1 VYLDRESRPPITPQL
16 AVRVAIIGGVALV
29 LFAVVFFRLW
39 YLQVLSGDRYK
50 AEANNNRVRE
60 ITVQAPRG
68 RILDRNGRVLVDNRY
83 GLAVTISPDKLPK
96 DPHAAARIYRRLAPL
111 VNMSGREIRRSVN
124 KQLAAVPFSPAIVK
138 SDVPQA
144 TYSYILENED
154 RFPAVD
160 VEQLAFRKYPYHEIG
175 AHLFGTVGE
184 VNAKQLKQDRYRGV
198 TQGDRVGQSGV
209 EYSYDRYLRGKDG
222 ARRVS
227 VDALGNARQELVERR
242 PVSGRQLRLGVDF
255 DVQKVGQQA
264 IAGDEGAFVV
274 MDVKTGEIRAMGSNP
289 SFDPNIFAKTIRE
302 SDYKRLTDVANG
314 APLTNRAT
322 QGLYP
327 TGSTFKIATATAAL
341 EGGLITPD
349 TVQFDGGNLK
359 VGGITFWNA
368 GHAVNGALALRKAL
382 QVSSDVF
389 FYRLGLEMNG
399 SGDGHQLQRWARRLG
414 FGHRT
419 GVDLPGELSGVVPSP
434 EWRNRKFKR
443 HDPFFDDRPW
453 SVGDNINLAV
463 GQGNLLANPLQLAV
477 AYATIA
483 NGGYVVRPHVGERV
497 EDAEG
502 RVIQEFRTP
511 PRRKLPIDP
520 SYRQAIL
527 DGLHAAA
534 TSPGGTS
541 YPVFKDFKIPIAGK
555 TGTAQKGGGRADQS
569 WYVGLAPYPNPRYVV
584 VATDEHGGFGAE
596 TAAPQV
602 RRILAQLFGIKDHA
616 SLKGST
622 AGVNPFG

>member
-39 YLQVLSGDRYK
+39 YLQVLSGDQYK

-111 VNMSGREIRRSVN
+111 LDMSGREIRRGVN
-124 KQLAAVPFSPAIVK
+124 KQLAAVPFSPAVVK

-144 TYSYILENED
+144 TYSYILENQD

-160 VEQLAFRKYPYHEIG
+160 VEQLAFRKYPYRTVG

-184 VNAKQLKQDRYRGV
+184 VTAKQLGQDRYRGV

-227 VDALGNARQELVERR
+227 VDALGNARQELAERR
-242 PVSGRQLRLGVDF
+242 PISGRQLRLGVDF
-255 DVQKVGQQA
+255 DVQKVGQAA

-274 MDVKTGEIRAMGSNP
+274 MDVKTGELRAMGSNP
-289 SFDPNIFAKTIRE
+289 SFDPNVFAKLIKE
-302 SDYKRLTDVANG
+302 SDYKRLTDPLNG

-327 TGSTFKIATATAAL
+327 TGSTFKIATAAAAL
-341 EGGLITPD
+341 EGGLIGPD

-368 GHAVNGALALRKAL
+368 GHAVNGALALREAL

-434 EWRNRKFKR
+434 EWRNRKYKR
-443 HDPFFDDRPW
+443 HDPFFDRPW
-453 SVGDNINLAV
+453 SVGDNINLSV
-463 GQGNLLANPLQLAV
+463 GQGNLEANPLQLAV
-477 AYATIA
+477 AYAAIA
-483 NGGYVVRPHVGERV
+483 NGGYVVKPHLGQRV

-511 PRRKLPIDP
+511 PRRKLPIDA

-527 DGLHAAA
+527 EGLRLAAG
-534 TSPGGTS
+534 SPGGTS

-569 WYVGLAPYPNPRYVV
+569 WYVALAPYPNPRYVV
-584 VATDEHGGFGAE
+584 VSTAEHGGFGAE

-602 RRILAQLFGIKDHA
+602 RRILSVLFGIRDRGPT
-616 SLKGST
+616 KGST
-622 AGVNPFG
+622 AGVNPYG